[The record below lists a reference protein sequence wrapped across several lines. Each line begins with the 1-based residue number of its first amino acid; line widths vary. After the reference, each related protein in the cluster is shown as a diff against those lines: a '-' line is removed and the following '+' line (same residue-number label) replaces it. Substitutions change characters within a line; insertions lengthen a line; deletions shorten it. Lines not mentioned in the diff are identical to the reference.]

1 MLKKRA
7 TIYSSLITG
16 CTTLSTTWY
25 SYQGHEVGMINT
37 IYNEKLT
44 VRKIPK
50 VTQLRSG
57 TSGIKSKPVQLQ
69 SL

>member
-1 MLKKRA
+1 
-7 TIYSSLITG
+7 
-16 CTTLSTTWY
+16 
-25 SYQGHEVGMINT
+25 MINT

-57 TSGIKSKPVQLQ
+57 TSGIKPKPVQLQ